1 MWSLSEEDVSVCPTV
16 GVDMPL
22 LAVLVFQNPPFFP
35 LPQGFSHV
43 HQIPAFFLN
52 PRLLKK
58 SRFSF
63 LLVTFPLCDVNQINR
78 SKSLLR
84 S

>member
-63 LLVTFPLCDVNQINR
+63 LSRFPSVMSIKLIVANPC
-78 SKSLLR
+78 
-84 S
+84 